1 MLLDADRDGWPKHS
15 DLPPIGSAALG
26 CSCFRKEIAMTVS
39 QTKQF
44 ISIAAAAEHLDVSLK
59 TIRRRIAAG
68 DLKAYRL
75 GGSRVLRV
83 NLNELDDLMRPIPTV
98 RPTDNGGRVA

>member
-1 MLLDADRDGWPKHS
+1 
-15 DLPPIGSAALG
+15 
-26 CSCFRKEIAMTVS
+26 MTVS
-39 QTKQF
+39 QTKRF
-44 ISIAAAAEHLDVSLK
+44 ISIADAAQHLDVSLK

-98 RPTDNGGRVA
+98 RTSDDGGRVA

>member
-1 MLLDADRDGWPKHS
+1 
-15 DLPPIGSAALG
+15 
-26 CSCFRKEIAMTVS
+26 MTVS
-39 QTKQF
+39 QTKRF
-44 ISIAAAAEHLDVSLK
+44 ISIADAAQHLDVSLK
-59 TIRRRIAAG
+59 IIRRRIAAG

-98 RPTDNGGRVA
+98 RATDDRGRVA

>member
-1 MLLDADRDGWPKHS
+1 VFPEG
-15 DLPPIGSAALG
+15 
-26 CSCFRKEIAMTVS
+26 IAMSVS
-39 QTKQF
+39 QTKRF
-44 ISIAAAAEHLDVSLK
+44 ISIADAAQHLDVSLK

-98 RPTDNGGRVA
+98 RATDDGGRVA